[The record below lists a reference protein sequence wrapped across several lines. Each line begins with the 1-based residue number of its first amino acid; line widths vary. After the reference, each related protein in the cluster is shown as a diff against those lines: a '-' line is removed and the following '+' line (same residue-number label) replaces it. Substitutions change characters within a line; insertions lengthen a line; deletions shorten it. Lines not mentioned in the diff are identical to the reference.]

1 MTRDARYTKLRG
13 LLLRPEARPNYV
25 LAARLGV
32 APTRLSEWSMGKRR
46 IPPEKLLLL
55 CEFLD
60 VTPND
65 VLGDLN
71 PVDLS
76 G

>member
-1 MTRDARYTKLRG
+1 MTDRTYTKLRS

-25 LAARLGV
+25 FAARLGV

-55 CEFLD
+55 CEFLNVSPD
-60 VTPND
+60 D
-65 VLGDLN
+65 VLGKMD
-71 PVDLS
+71 PIDVP
-76 G
+76 